1 MKKILSLILVLFI
14 ALLSISAFGEG
25 GTMLTSGGI
34 EYELTPEGYPVMS
47 EPVTVKVFAFCG
59 TPEGAGA
66 WETPNDIAFFKTY
79 NEKTGITFE
88 WDTANSNGWAERAKT
103 LIAGNDLPEVFFKGR
118 FSTAELSK
126 YGVDGLFVNLDD
138 KLETYAPNL
147 FQYLEERDLT
157 KYLRLAGGIWGF
169 PYIYETEG
177 VRISKIF
184 VNTKWLAAV
193 DKEMPTN
200 WDEVY
205 DVLVAFRDNDANGN
219 GDPNDE
225 TPAGFN
231 DRSDMVSA
239 FSGEFG
245 LQNRGTANAYID
257 ADPADETGNTLRFW
271 YADEAMK
278 DLLRMG
284 KKYYDEK
291 FVPTTFFDADYY
303 SSIIKSIRANN
314 MLGIHTNYATATGTY
329 VDDYIAMP
337 KAPSDMWGRC
347 SAYLN
352 SYGSMVITKECKIPE
367 AMMSWAN
374 YFYTIQGAYDYCLGT
389 LGESYIINDEGHT
402 ELTDLI
408 LHNPDGLS
416 SEQALLRYSIY
427 SGGYNPA
434 LLTDDTFKGGECY
447 WTSLEGSANFKPY
460 LPATIWEKL
469 PLSEEGVDIVATVQ
483 GDIDTVI
490 AEYCAAFISG
500 KLDIDAG
507 WDEYI
512 TKLNQAGMEDYL
524 WAYQEAYNN
533 VNGL

>member
-14 ALLSISAFGEG
+14 ALGCLSAVADG
-25 GTMLTSGGI
+25 GTKLTSGGI
-34 EYELTPEGYPVMS
+34 EYELMPEGYPVLS
-47 EPVTVKVFAFCG
+47 EPVVLKVFAYAG
-59 TPEGAGA
+59 VPEGPGA
-66 WETPNDIAFFKTY
+66 WETPNDIVFFKNY
-79 NEKTGITFE
+79 NATTNISFE
-88 WDTANSNGWAERAKT
+88 WETVVSSVWAERAKA
-103 LIAGNDLPEVFFKGR
+103 LVAGDDLPDIFLKGA
-118 FSTAELSK
+118 FSNAELSK
-126 YGVDGLFVNLDD
+126 FGADGMFVNLED
-138 KLETYAPNL
+138 KIETYAPD
-147 FQYLEERDLT
+147 FYSYLSEHDLA
-157 KYLRLAGGIWGF
+157 KYLHLGTGIWGF
-169 PYIYETEG
+169 PYIFETEG
-177 VRISKIF
+177 VRIGKIF

-200 WDEVY
+200 WDEMF
-205 DVLVAFRDNDANGN
+205 DVLVAFRDNDANEN
-219 GDPNDE
+219 GEANDE
-225 TPAGFN
+225 TPAGFTS
-231 DRSDMVSA
+231 RSDMVSA

-245 LQNRGTANAYID
+245 LMNRGTSNEYLD

-291 FVPTTFFDADYY
+291 LVPVTFFDADYY
-303 SSIIKSIRANN
+303 DTIIKAARPNN
-314 MLGIHTNYATATGTY
+314 MLGMHTMYATATGSY

-347 SAYLN
+347 SGYLS
-352 SYGSMVITKECKIPE
+352 SYSSMVITKECPIPE

-374 YFYTIQGAYDYCLGT
+374 YFYTIQGAYDYCLGIE
-389 LGESYIINDEGHT
+389 GESYIINEEGHT

-427 SGGYNPA
+427 SGGRNPA

-460 LPATIWEKL
+460 LPQPIWEAL
-469 PLSEEGVDIVATVQ
+469 PLSEEGVETVGNVK
-483 GDIDTVI
+483 GDIDAVI

-500 KLDIDAG
+500 KLDIDTG

-512 TKLNQAGMEDYL
+512 SKLNQAGMEDYL
-524 WAYQEAYNN
+524 WAYQEAYNL

>member
-1 MKKILSLILVLFI
+1 MRKIVSLILVLFI
-14 ALLSISAFGEG
+14 ALLSVSALAEG
-25 GTMLTSGGI
+25 GTKLTSGGI
-34 EYELTPEGYPVMS
+34 DYELMPEGYPVMS
-47 EPVTVKVFAFCG
+47 EPVVIKVFAFTS
-59 TPEGAGA
+59 TPEGPGA
-66 WETPNDIAFFKTY
+66 WETPNDIVFFKNY
-79 NEKTGITFE
+79 NALTNISFE
-88 WDTANSNGWAERAKT
+88 WDTVVSSAWAERAK
-103 LIAGNDLPEVFFKGR
+103 LMVAGDDLPDVFFKGR
-118 FSTAELSK
+118 FSNAELSK
-126 YGVDGLFVNLDD
+126 FGADGLFVNLED
-138 KLETYAPNL
+138 KLDTYAPDL
-147 FQYLEERDLT
+147 AKYLADRDLT
-157 KYLRLAGGIWGF
+157 KYLRLGEGIWGF

-177 VRISKIF
+177 VRIGKIF

-200 WDEVY
+200 WDEIY
-205 DVLVAFRDNDANGN
+205 DVLVAFRDNDANEN

-225 TPAGFN
+225 TPAGFTS
-231 DRSDMVSA
+231 RSDMVSA

-245 LQNRGTANAYID
+245 LMNRGTANEYID

-284 KKYYDEK
+284 KKYYDEQ

-303 SSIIKSIRANN
+303 NSIIKSIRGNN
-314 MLGIHTNYATATGTY
+314 MLGIHTQYATATGSY

-337 KAPSDMWGRC
+337 KSPSDLWGRC
-347 SAYLN
+347 SGYLN
-352 SYGSMVITKECKIPE
+352 SYSSMVITKECPIPE

-374 YFYTIQGAYDYCLGT
+374 YFYTIQGAYDYCLGV

-408 LHNPDGLS
+408 QHNPDGLS

-427 SGGYNPA
+427 SGGCNPA

-460 LPATIWEKL
+460 LPTPVWEAL
-469 PLSEEGVDIVATVQ
+469 PLSEEGVQTVSSVK
-483 GDIDTVI
+483 GDIDAVI
-490 AEYCAAFISG
+490 AEYCAKFISG
-500 KLDIDAG
+500 QLDIDAG

-512 TKLNQAGMEDYL
+512 GKLEAAGLEDYL
-524 WAYQEAYNN
+524 WSYQEAYNN